1 MSTHHINLLDRIRI
15 VLVNTSHPGNI
26 GAAAR
31 AMANMGLHKLVLVQ
45 PREFPSM
52 AATARAAGAD
62 DILDAAEVFPSLEK
76 AVEDCSHVFGTSAR
90 LRSISWPEYN
100 PQELA
105 QQIRQVDGEQDIA
118 LVFGRERTGLTN
130 EELDI
135 CQALVH
141 IPVDERHS
149 SLNVA
154 SAVMVLAFAIR
165 SELVREDISGRITG
179 RKHASAPASS
189 EQVQFYFQAL
199 DTLLHRV
206 AFYKGNA
213 ERVMRKLRRLYY
225 KAEPTA
231 EDIRILLGTLTAL
244 NVALDEKLPQDED
257 HDTRPS

>member
-1 MSTHHINLLDRIRI
+1 MNMHDNNLLDRIRV

-31 AMANMGLHKLVLVQ
+31 AMANMGLRKLALVQ
-45 PREFPSM
+45 PKEFPSM
-52 AATARAAGAD
+52 AAIARAAGAD
-62 DILDAAEVFPSLEK
+62 DILDEAQVFPSLET

-100 PQELA
+100 PRELA
-105 QQIRQVDGEQDIA
+105 QQISRIDGEQDIA
-118 LVFGRERTGLTN
+118 IVFGRERTGLTN

-154 SAVMVLAFAIR
+154 SAVMVLAYAIR
-165 SELVREDISGRITG
+165 SELVSEDTSERITG
-179 RKHASAPASS
+179 RKHASSPASS

-206 AFYKGNA
+206 DFYKGNA

-225 KAEPTA
+225 KAEPSA
-231 EDIRILLGTLTAL
+231 EDIRILLGTLTAI
-244 NVALDEKLPQDED
+244 NVALDEN
-257 HDTRPS
+257 PSDNEKKEAS

>member
-1 MSTHHINLLDRIRI
+1 MSETDTKLLDKVRI

-31 AMANMGLHKLVLVQ
+31 AMANMGLHKLALVQ

-62 DILDAAEVFPSLEK
+62 DILDGAEVFPSLQK
-76 AVEDCSHVFGTSAR
+76 AVEGCSHVFGTSAR

-105 QQIRQVDGEQDIA
+105 QQIRRIEGEQDIA
-118 LVFGRERTGLTN
+118 IVFGRERTGLTN

-154 SAVMVLAFAIR
+154 SAVMVIAFAIR
-165 SELVREDISGRITG
+165 SAVVEPDTSLRITG
-179 RKHASAPASS
+179 RKHASSPASS

-206 AFYKGNA
+206 DFYKGNA

-225 KAEPTA
+225 KSEPTE
-231 EDIRILLGTLTAL
+231 EDIRILLGTLTAI
-244 NVALDEKLPQDED
+244 NMALDEEE
-257 HDTRPS
+257 